1 MCRPT
6 CSPGA
11 TDCGQQYPVTTSRA
25 ISRPYVAWSP
35 GVSVVGP
42 WLLLLGQA
50 PGWPSVEAASN
61 WTGRFREDFTSI
73 TEVISLGMSMT
84 TSTPPAAAGKVVLP
98 ESDELQQKADE
109 LLGVMASLRRSGGL
123 LARRP
128 VELSSLTGSQIDLV
142 RVILRRPGVSVNQ
155 AAEELRLAPNTV
167 STLVRQLS
175 EQRLLVR
182 RADPA
187 DRRVAR
193 LDLTPGMRRKVA
205 AFRDRRVASLVGAI
219 RRLPVR
225 DQRRVSDTV
234 ELLNSLAEQLLEE
247 EQTARQELRQVAP

>member
-1 MCRPT
+1 
-6 CSPGA
+6 
-11 TDCGQQYPVTTSRA
+11 
-25 ISRPYVAWSP
+25 
-35 GVSVVGP
+35 
-42 WLLLLGQA
+42 
-50 PGWPSVEAASN
+50 
-61 WTGRFREDFTSI
+61 
-73 TEVISLGMSMT
+73 MSMT
-84 TSTPPAAAGKVVLP
+84 TSAPPVAGTVVLP
-98 ESDELQQKADE
+98 ESDEIQQKADE

-167 STLVRQLS
+167 STLVRQLT
-175 EQRLLVR
+175 EQRLVVR
-182 RADPA
+182 RVDPV

-193 LDLTPGMRRKVA
+193 LDLTPAMRRKVA

-219 RRLPVR
+219 RRLPLR

-234 ELLNSLAEQLLEE
+234 ELLNSLAQQLLEE
-247 EQTARQELRQVAP
+247 ERTAMREPDEVSP